1 MQTYRLAG
9 ALLSSL
15 SSVLALTAPV
25 SAQTP
30 AASASAAEPVGLEEV
45 IVTAT
50 RRQENLQNVPVS
62 ISVITA
68 TDLKNAGVFQSSDLN
83 NSMPNLN
90 VQSAY
95 GDTQPNFTLR
105 GIGVGTEYNANAA
118 SPVGVYVDEV
128 YQSFRASQGQQL
140 FDMEQI
146 EVDRGPQGTL
156 FGRNTTGGAINFTTT
171 KPQMG
176 DTQGYA
182 TVGFGNYS
190 RFTTDAALDFTP
202 VADTLGVRLAGTFV
216 NSSPWLRNVAQAGDN
231 DSASPALAAT
241 ATAADL
247 TRVNTGISPGG
258 NEIYGLRATLLYKA
272 SEHLTAS
279 LKLYASQSF
288 GGVMSPQ
295 NKGTGATPGLPA
307 DAVTLLN
314 SAFAGLG
321 AGLLPPAW
329 SPSANGLD
337 SKQIANDSEGTA
349 LVKTDGIV
357 ANLNYRLSDDW
368 RVVSVSDFDVTHYD
382 LSEIDCD
389 GTPYTLCAIGY
400 DSESHSANQDVRL
413 DYNGGKNKLIVG
425 AYYGYDQIVT
435 RNTPHFYDFLN
446 DEALILGFPKTY
458 WNPPGIGL
466 DAAGFPTGLDA
477 YQNYTQERKS
487 EALYAEGNR
496 ELTDTLKLTLGIR
509 RTQDQFAYKNALTTF
524 YDLTGAPR
532 AYTVSDYAPNGVY
545 ENYYIGVSPG
555 VAHPLSRNDSSGAN
569 TGRIILDWKPIDAIM
584 LYGSYSRGY
593 RGGTYNGLA
602 FQAAS
607 QVYFVKPEEVDAEEV
622 GIKSRFFDNRLQFNA
637 SVFHY
642 NYYNQQDQLLSPSAV
657 AYLINLDGR
666 ENGLDAELTFA
677 ATQTVILNLG
687 VGILHSEFDHTKCP
701 TALVSGTPPQVGNCL
716 ATGAGNVDVG
726 GNPFPYAS
734 KVSGN
739 FGVDW
744 KALET
749 TSGTLQVH
757 ADTSY
762 TGKYYYD
769 TFGSYSYTSPT
780 GGITGG
786 AVNDRT
792 IGEGPLHNG
801 GGDYWLLNSRI
812 SYLMGRYTLAV
823 WGKNLTNKLY
833 YPNAINV
840 EGSYGGDYFV
850 RAAPLTFGAEASMKF

>member
-1 MQTYRLAG
+1 MKSYRLAG
-9 ALLSSL
+9 AIISGFSSI
-15 SSVLALTAPV
+15 LAVTAPV
-25 SAQTP
+25 AAQTP
-30 AASASAAEPVGLEEV
+30 AATASTEEPIGLEEV

-62 ISVITA
+62 ISVFTA
-68 TDLKNAGVFQSSDLN
+68 ADLKAQGVFQSADMN

-90 VQSAY
+90 VQSSY
-95 GDTQPNFTLR
+95 GSTQPNFTLR
-105 GIGVGTEYNANAA
+105 GIGVGTEYNSNAA
-118 SPVGVYVDEV
+118 SPIGVYVDEV
-128 YQSFRASQGQQL
+128 YQSFRASHGQQL
-140 FDMEQI
+140 FDMDQI
-146 EVDRGPQGTL
+146 EVVRGPQGTL
-156 FGRNTTGGAINFTTT
+156 FGRNTTGGAISFTTT

-176 DTQGYA
+176 DTQGDIS
-182 TVGFGNYS
+182 VGWGNYN
-190 RFTTDAALDFTP
+190 RFTTDAVLDFTP
-202 VADTLGVRLAGTFV
+202 VTDVLGVRLAGTFV
-216 NSSPWLRNVAQAGDN
+216 NSSPWLHNVTGGGDN
-231 DSASPALAAT
+231 DSASAALAAT

-258 NEIYGLRATLLYKA
+258 EEIYGLRATALYKA
-272 SEHLTAS
+272 TENFTGT

-295 NKGTGATPGLPA
+295 NKGTGATPSLPA
-307 DAVTLLN
+307 DSVTLLN

-321 AGLLPPAW
+321 AGLLPPAY
-329 SPSANGLD
+329 SPTANGLG
-337 SKQIANDSEGTA
+337 SRQIANDTEGTA
-349 LVKTDGIV
+349 LVKNEGIV
-357 ANLNYRLSDDW
+357 ANLAYHINDQL

-400 DSESHSANQDVRL
+400 DSESHSVNQDIRL
-413 DYNGGKNKLIVG
+413 DYSADKNKLIVG
-425 AYYGYDQIVT
+425 AYYGYDEIVT

-446 DEALILGFPKTY
+446 DESLILGFPKTY

-466 DAAGFPTGLDA
+466 EPTGFPTGLDA

-487 EALYAEGNR
+487 EALYAEGSR
-496 ELTDTLKLTLGIR
+496 ELTDTLKVTLGFR

-532 AYTVSDYAPNGVY
+532 AYTVSDYAPNGVDQ
-545 ENYYIGVSPG
+545 NYYIGVSPG
-555 VAHPLSRNDSSGAN
+555 VAHPLSRSDSSGAN
-569 TGRIILDWKPIDAIM
+569 TGRLILDWKPLDAIL

-602 FQAAS
+602 FQSAA
-607 QVYFVKPEEVDAEEV
+607 QVYFVKPEAVDAEEV
-622 GIKSRFFDNRLQFNA
+622 GIKSRFLDNRLQFNA

-642 NYYNQQDQLLSPSAV
+642 NYYNQQDQLLSPAAV
-657 AYLINLDGR
+657 TYLVNLDGR
-666 ENGLDAELTFA
+666 ESGLDAELTFA
-677 ATQTVILNLG
+677 ATQTVRLNVGL
-687 VGILHSEFDHTKCP
+687 GILHSEFDHTPCP
-701 TALVSGTPPQVGNCL
+701 TALITSSPPQVGNCL

-749 TSGTLQVH
+749 TQGTLTVH

-780 GGITGG
+780 GGIGGG
-786 AVNDRT
+786 AVNDRK
-792 IGEGPLHNG
+792 IAEGPLHDG

-812 SYLMGRYTLAV
+812 SYLMGRYTFAV

-840 EGSYGGDYFV
+840 EGSYGGDYFI
-850 RAAPLTFGAEASMKF
+850 RAAPVTFGAEASMKF